1 MKKILKTLELSLI
14 FDRYLNAL
22 ENKYLMRLSSK
33 LALLVCII
41 GFLSTFMP
49 ALYVEKSAWTWIDL
63 HESPP
68 LWFYLIA
75 SFMVAAHDMELF
87 QGIPFISRSNT
98 RLVRVLLLIIALLMA
113 YALELSV
120 NVSITGDTYWRYSIA
135 FRLPPDLD
143 ILRGIAIGYH
153 LIRTC
158 RIILLFTTIEALIEK
173 NPKKIYV
180 YKEST
185 VREKVFREPLQ

>member
-1 MKKILKTLELSLI
+1 
-14 FDRYLNAL
+14 
-22 ENKYLMRLSSK
+22 MRLSSK

-75 SFMVAAHDMELF
+75 SFIVAAHDMEFF
-87 QGIPFISRSNT
+87 QGIPFIYKSNT
-98 RLVRVLLLIIALLMA
+98 RIVRVLLLIVALLMA

-120 NVSITGDTYWRYSIA
+120 NVSITGDTYWRYSIL

-143 ILRGIAIGYH
+143 ILQGIAIGYH

-158 RIILLFTTIEALIEK
+158 RIILLFATLEALIEK
-173 NPKKIYV
+173 DTKKIYV
-180 YKEST
+180 H
-185 VREKVFREPLQ
+185 REDIIREQVFKEPLQ